1 MTEPRFRVVIT
12 DCDFEMPPVIEQA
25 ELDPIGAEIV
35 VEQCFTEDA
44 LIEKVADADGLLEQ
58 YAPITARVVDA
69 LQRCKVI
76 VRYGT
81 GMDPIDVAAATAKG
95 IVVCNVRDYQIGEVA
110 DHTMALL
117 LALARHIVVY
127 NDSIRGGV
135 WDATRVAERMERVE
149 DQTLGLIG
157 LGQTAQAVAARA
169 RAFGLRVIGHSPRA
183 PDSAFAAAQVER
195 VPFNDL
201 LRESDFVSVHT
212 PLRAQTH
219 HLIGEAEF
227 ELMKPSAFL
236 INTARGAVV
245 DNAALA
251 RALRDGRIAGAGLDV
266 TEEEPLPMD
275 SPLREAP
282 NLIVTPHGGFYS
294 RTSIRILRREAAAE
308 VARVLRGDPPNS
320 LFEPE

>member
-1 MTEPRFRVVIT
+1 
-12 DCDFEMPPVIEQA
+12 
-25 ELDPIGAEIV
+25 
-35 VEQCFTEDA
+35 
-44 LIEKVADADGLLEQ
+44 
-58 YAPITARVVDA
+58 
-69 LQRCKVI
+69 
-76 VRYGT
+76 
-81 GMDPIDVAAATAKG
+81 
-95 IVVCNVRDYQIGEVA
+95 
-110 DHTMALL
+110 
-117 LALARHIVVY
+117 
-127 NDSIRGGV
+127 
-135 WDATRVAERMERVE
+135 MERVE

-169 RAFGLRVIGHSPRA
+169 RAFGLRSIGHSPRA

-227 ELMKPSAFL
+227 ELMKPSVFL

-251 RALRDGRIAGAGLDV
+251 RALKDGRIAGAGLDV
-266 TEEEPLPMD
+266 MEEEPLPMD
-275 SPLREAP
+275 SALREAP